1 MQYYQKQIGL
11 GSNLE
16 ISIVSKLPKIKIDLI
31 YANLWKKIYNFE
43 RQFSRF
49 IPSSELSLFNKRA
62 GTKTSISSEF
72 KDILI
77 VAKDYGLKTNGLF
90 NPFIL
95 PILQR
100 AGYLHSML
108 KEYQEDIVDDF
119 RDRTLVTI
127 DKLTIGDEWAL
138 IPYGTA
144 LDLGGLGKGYLAD
157 KLADYLDP
165 LVDSYWISLGG
176 DIVFKGHNSDNKS
189 WTIDIANVHKLSNN
203 LAFYDSS
210 SRARKAIATSSI
222 VSRKISN
229 GHHIIDPRTLKPS
242 DSDVIMSTII
252 SNKCVASDIL
262 ASCCLIL
269 GSLRS
274 KSFLKQNA
282 ISDAILQISNN
293 NHTTNVI
300 SGKHIKLY
308 NTN

>member
-16 ISIVSKLPKIKIDLI
+16 ISIVSKLPKIKINLI
-31 YANLWKKIYNFE
+31 YAKLWKRIYSFE

-49 IPSSELSLFNKRA
+49 IPSSELSLFNKQA
-62 GTKTSISSEF
+62 GTKTYISPEF

-95 PILQR
+95 PVLQR

-108 KEYQEDIVDDF
+108 TGYQEDIVDDY
-119 RDRTLVTI
+119 RDRTLVNI
-127 DKLTIGDEWAL
+127 AKLSIGDEWAL

-157 KLADYLDP
+157 RLADYLDP

-176 DIVFKGHNSDNKS
+176 DIVFKGHNSDDKN
-189 WTIDIANVHKLSNN
+189 WTIDIANAQDLSNN
-203 LAFYDSS
+203 LAFYKSKT
-210 SRARKAIATSSI
+210 RARKAIATSS
-222 VSRKISN
+222 VGSRKITN

-242 DSDVIMSTII
+242 DSDVIMSTIV

-269 GSLRS
+269 GSLQS
-274 KSFLKQNA
+274 KSFLKQNS